1 MVISAGILLHRD
13 GHPEPSEREVLLVHP
28 GGPMWARRDL
38 GAWSIPKGEIE
49 PGEEPLAAALREFA
63 EELGSPAPPG
73 EPVALGE
80 VRLKSGK
87 RVWGWALT
95 GDLDASTIVSCT
107 FEMAWPPRSGVMQTF
122 PEVDRAQWFGL
133 ELAKQKLNPAQAAFV
148 DRLSDSLDPSREA
161 AR

>member
-1 MVISAGILLHRD
+1 
-13 GHPEPSEREVLLVHP
+13 
-28 GGPMWARRDL
+28 MWARRDL

-49 PGEEPLAAALREFA
+49 PGEEPLEAARREFG
-63 EELGSPAPPG
+63 EELGHPVPDG
-73 EPVALGE
+73 EPLPLGE

-87 RVWGWALT
+87 RIWAWAIA
-95 GDLDASTIVSCT
+95 GDLDPSTVVSST

-133 ELAKQKLNPAQAAFV
+133 ELARDKLNPAQAAFL
-148 DRLSDSLDPSREA
+148 DRLAGTFDPAREA